1 MLYYDGI
8 GVSGKVDIIKAS
20 ASSEECDICLYRY
33 FLDKVF
39 KFQSDLWYGCH
50 DVLLMSMNLSDV
62 SILNIHGFDCCIINR
77 ISKSEPVNLL
87 QNVNLT
93 EKSRR
98 WNMIFLCFVQMMG
111 KESEVEK
118 HKFHHHK
125 NLILL
130 EVIDIKNIQLSSM
143 VFSGKKNMNVL
154 VVTKPMIRKLNHYT

>member
-1 MLYYDGI
+1 
-8 GVSGKVDIIKAS
+8 
-20 ASSEECDICLYRY
+20 
-33 FLDKVF
+33 
-39 KFQSDLWYGCH
+39 
-50 DVLLMSMNLSDV
+50 
-62 SILNIHGFDCCIINR
+62 
-77 ISKSEPVNLL
+77 
-87 QNVNLT
+87 
-93 EKSRR
+93 
-98 WNMIFLCFVQMMG
+98 MIFLCFVQMMG

>member
-1 MLYYDGI
+1 
-8 GVSGKVDIIKAS
+8 
-20 ASSEECDICLYRY
+20 
-33 FLDKVF
+33 
-39 KFQSDLWYGCH
+39 
-50 DVLLMSMNLSDV
+50 
-62 SILNIHGFDCCIINR
+62 
-77 ISKSEPVNLL
+77 
-87 QNVNLT
+87 
-93 EKSRR
+93 
-98 WNMIFLCFVQMMG
+98 MIFLCFLQMMG